1 MKHNKLK
8 LASFLGL
15 FITVLM
21 SYWFL
26 RNSHWDEISAHLT
39 GLNAGW
45 VLVATLALLLEFV
58 LRAIRWKFVLS
69 PVNGSIPLSGL
80 LSATFIGGA
89 LNTLLPARA
98 GDVARAVVGSRH
110 TRLPLAT
117 VVATNVME
125 RVYDI
130 FGLVSVLIAMLV
142 LIPDEVTNYGGE
154 LVYNLKLYGALFG
167 VAACL
172 AMGTFLALA
181 SKGEQSKAIFARLI
195 VVLPK
200 RLSSKIMVM
209 FDSFIVGFASTRDR
223 RLLWI
228 SAGLSVLLWANL
240 AFAVYALFHAFGLG
254 LPISAA
260 CFTTVVIALTVVV
273 PQAPGFFGVFH
284 VAIEKTMV
292 LWLSAPILGQTMAAE
307 EPTVQAA
314 KAFAIVFWGVSFVP
328 VTAIGLMAMFREGL
342 TFGTVRQERKTP
354 DDDGRSLGVDDEE

>member
-1 MKHNKLK
+1 
-8 LASFLGL
+8 
-15 FITVLM
+15 M

-26 RNSHWDEISAHLT
+26 RNSHWDEISEHLF
-39 GLNAGW
+39 GLNKGW
-45 VLVATLALLLEFV
+45 LLVATAALLVEFV

-69 PVNGSIPLSGL
+69 PVNGAIPLSGL

-110 TRLPLAT
+110 SKLPIST
-117 VVATNVME
+117 IVATNVME

-130 FGLVSVLIAMLV
+130 FGLVSVLIVMLV
-142 LIPDEVTNYGGE
+142 SIPEEVTNYGGE

-181 SKGEQSKAIFARLI
+181 SKGEQSKAIFAKLL
-195 VVLPK
+195 VVLPNG
-200 RLSSKIMVM
+200 LSLKIMAM
-209 FDSFIVGFASTRDR
+209 FDSFIEGFASTRDR

-228 SAGLSVLLWANL
+228 SAGLSVLLWSNL
-240 AFAVYALFHAFGLG
+240 AFAVFALFQAFGLG
-254 LPISAA
+254 LPMSAA

-292 LWLSAPILGQTMAAE
+292 LWLSAPILGYSIAE
-307 EPTVQAA
+307 EEPLIQAA
-314 KAFAIVFWGVSFVP
+314 KAFAIVFWGVSFIP
-328 VTAIGLMAMFREGL
+328 VTVIGLMAMLREGL
-342 TFGTVRQERKTP
+342 TFSSIHEVRNAPEEKIEP
-354 DDDGRSLGVDDEE
+354 VSVGDEG